1 MKSMSVV
8 RAVRLALIA
17 GSAVLVAAPGMA
29 VAQSAGDAADAL
41 ETVVVT
47 GSRIRRAEAETSQPV
62 AVISREDIDNQ
73 GFTSVADIL
82 QNTTVT
88 GAPPISR
95 ASPLSAGENAG
106 GNYIS
111 LRNLGAARTLVLVNG
126 RRMPVST
133 SGLADVSLLPSV
145 AVERLDILK
154 DGASSIYGSDAIG
167 GVINLITR
175 SNFTGTTANVYF
187 GEYGE
192 GDGTT
197 KRVDFITGVAGD
209 RGSIA
214 LAAEWVEEGRVSAAD
229 RDFSAFPRSSLHPTD
244 GWTVVGQFGG
254 FQTTAT
260 TPIPGVATGARV
272 VLNPGSDPRL
282 PASYRAQ
289 NLAIGTCAGATE
301 TAGCTPG
308 SIADKSNT
316 NLQTDLRTP
325 LKRRSV
331 NVDGTYDINDAVS
344 LRVNAL
350 YSARESERQVAGFP
364 MQAGS
369 FPGTLPGTVATPLA
383 ATSYFN
389 PTGAT
394 ISNWWRRSWE
404 VPRVSGSD
412 LTTFQITGTLFGDF
426 EFADRNFSWD
436 VGYLHANNDSL
447 QATYG
452 NWNITRT
459 ALAVGPSFL
468 NAQGVVQCGT
478 AAAPIALTSCVPV
491 NPLLPF
497 GQAGQG
503 SLANKNVQDFLFQTE
518 QATGQTT
525 TTVFSANLTGD
536 LFELPAGAV
545 GFAIGAETRKEAG
558 AFTPDPLAITGSS
571 TNLSSG
577 PTKGQY
583 SVDEFYGELSIP
595 VLSDMPFAQE
605 LNLSLATRYS
615 DYDTFGDTT
624 NSKIG
629 LEWRPMDGLLV
640 RGTWAEGFR
649 APTIADLFGGGS
661 QTFSF
666 FTDPCDTNFGS
677 SATNTTTRANCVAAF
692 GALANSYR
700 QLAQGFQPATA
711 PNAQTPVA
719 FTSGSNPTLEPEN
732 SVSKTAGIVWSP
744 SFVSGLNVA
753 LDWWTIR
760 IDNTIVAD
768 TPSQILSDCFVQSIT
783 SRCSSALFTRDPA
796 QGFVNFL
803 SFGSRNAG
811 YREVEG
817 YDFELGYRFTTERF
831 GNFTLS
837 STTTYTDKDV
847 TVATNDPR
855 APISA
860 VGQPGIFKI
869 RSNLG
874 INWQYGEFGISWN
887 ARYYSEMYEPCT
899 YFIPGSTTPNLEC
912 NNIQD
917 RPTGLLTGTTSQL
930 TRRNYVGGNTFNDVQ
945 FRWNTP
951 WKGTL
956 AVGANNVLDRE
967 GPVMYSQPSANVSYY
982 GGFDIGRFGYV
993 KYTQKF

>member
-1 MKSMSVV
+1 MTSTRNSVPW
-8 RAVRLALIA
+8 AVRLAVLA
-17 GSAVLVAAPGMA
+17 SAAVVTASPGF
-29 VAQSAGDAADAL
+29 AQTSGASVDDL
-41 ETVVVT
+41 ETVIVT
-47 GSRIRRAEAETSQPV
+47 GSRIRRAEAETAQPV
-62 AVISREDIDNQ
+62 AVISREDIENQ

-111 LRNLGAARTLVLVNG
+111 LRNLGASRTLVLVNG
-126 RRMPVST
+126 RRMPIST

-175 SNFTGTTANVYF
+175 SKFTGTTANVYF

-192 GDGTT
+192 GDGLT
-197 KRVDFITGVAGD
+197 KRVDFITGISGEK
-209 RGSIA
+209 GSIA
-214 LAAEWVEEGRVSAAD
+214 VAAEWAEEQRVSAAD
-229 RDFSAFPRSSLHPTD
+229 RPYSSTPRSSLHPTD

-260 TPIPGVATGARV
+260 TPIPGVATGTRV
-272 VLNPGSDPRL
+272 VLIPGADPRL
-282 PASYRAQ
+282 PSSYRAQ
-289 NLAIGTCAGATE
+289 NLNSGTCSGATE
-301 TAGCTPG
+301 ATGCTAG
-308 SIADKSNT
+308 SVADKSNT

-331 NVDGTYDINDAVS
+331 NIDGLYDINDDVA
-344 LRVNAL
+344 LRINAL
-350 YSARESERQVAGFP
+350 YSVRESERQVAGYP
-364 MQAGS
+364 MQAAA
-369 FPGTLPGTVATPLA
+369 FATPMA
-383 ATSYFN
+383 ANSYFN
-389 PTGAT
+389 PVGAT

-412 LTTFQITGTLFGDF
+412 LTTFQFVATLLGDF
-426 EFADRNFSWD
+426 EFANREFSWD
-436 VGYLHANNDSL
+436 VSYLHANNDSL

-452 NWNITRT
+452 NWNVPRT
-459 ALAVGPSFL
+459 AQAVGPSFL

-478 AAAPIALTSCVPV
+478 PAAPISLASCVPM
-491 NPLLPF
+491 NPFLPF
-497 GQAGQG
+497 GQSGQG
-503 SLANKNVQDFLFQTE
+503 SLASKAVQDFLFQE
-518 QATGQTT
+518 EHATGQTT

-536 LFELPAGAV
+536 LFELPAGPL
-545 GFAIGAETRKEAG
+545 GFAIGVESRKEAG
-558 AFTPDPLAITGSS
+558 AFTPDPLAVTAAS
-571 TNLSSG
+571 TNLAAG

-583 SVDEFYGELSIP
+583 TVDEFYGELSIP
-595 VLSDMPFAQE
+595 VLADLPLIKE
-605 LNLSLATRYS
+605 LNVSLASRMS

-624 NSKIG
+624 NSKAG

-677 SATNTTTRANCVAAF
+677 SATNPTTRANCVTAM

-700 QLAQGFQPATA
+700 QLAQGFNPATA

-719 FTSGSNPTLEPEN
+719 FTSGSNPTLQPET
-732 SVSKTAGIVWSP
+732 SESKTAGIVWSP
-744 SFVSGLNVA
+744 SFVAGLNVA

-768 TPSQILSDCFVQSIT
+768 SPSQILADCYVASIA

-796 QGFVNFL
+796 LGYVNFL
-803 SFGSRNAG
+803 SFGGRNAG
-811 YREVEG
+811 FREVEG
-817 YDFELGYRFTTERF
+817 YDLELGYRFTTERF
-831 GNFTLS
+831 GNFSIS

-847 TVATNDPR
+847 TVSTNDPR
-855 APISA
+855 VPISA
-860 VGQPGIFKI
+860 VGVPGIFKV
-869 RSNLG
+869 RSNLSL
-874 INWQYGEFGISWN
+874 NWQYGDFGFSWN
-887 ARYYSEMYEPCT
+887 ARYYSEMYESCT

-917 RPTGLLTGTTSQL
+917 RPTGLVTGTTSQL

-945 FRWNTP
+945 VRWNTP
-951 WKGTL
+951 WNGTL
-956 AVGANNVLDRE
+956 AVGANNVFDRV